1 MARTLGEHKCVS
13 CPLFVSLFT
22 KRTDNLTNAQKCQSH
37 RNKIRQQQQY
47 AIKQDHLDDV
57 TQQADQDGS
66 STSSN
71 IFPPDIPSAQLITDV
86 INGFHSDMNENRFV
100 ELPCAV
106 CALLTSV
113 TQLALL
119 DECNID
125 LSLLKS
131 ADQPITRKE
140 RFSADDAIEECEGPI
155 ILPNCNHICADC
167 LDCLQKRKIPVNAL
181 AVKWLRCS

>member
-1 MARTLGEHKCVS
+1 
-13 CPLFVSLFT
+13 
-22 KRTDNLTNAQKCQSH
+22 
-37 RNKIRQQQQY
+37 
-47 AIKQDHLDDV
+47 
-57 TQQADQDGS
+57 
-66 STSSN
+66 
-71 IFPPDIPSAQLITDV
+71 
-86 INGFHSDMNENRFV
+86 MNENRFV
-100 ELPCAV
+100 ELPCTV

-181 AVKWLRCS
+181 ANGLWIGEVPPQLCDLTWVEKMLVACVKHNHCIAEVKVSGSFRMQANVICHSVPMPEVYAELPPSRAQLDEVFAFLDPTDQPRRNTSGLPFW